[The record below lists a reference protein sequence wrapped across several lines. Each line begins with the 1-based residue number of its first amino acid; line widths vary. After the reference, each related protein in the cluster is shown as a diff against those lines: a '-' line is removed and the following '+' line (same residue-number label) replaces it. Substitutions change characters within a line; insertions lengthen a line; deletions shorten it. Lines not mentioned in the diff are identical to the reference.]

1 MPDFEKK
8 FIYILP
14 FLLIMLVPLVFMPA
28 VSLSSAV
35 DYINF
40 AFSDKSTMQLT
51 LTTIDPRIRSLSSDP
66 ENQLV
71 MKLEIKDKEGRPVSG
86 AGFRITTTD
95 QDGTVTPSSG
105 RTGSDGSCLVTYR
118 PSIQPDS
125 AYIDGKAQ
133 VSLTAVISDS
143 DIAAALSF
151 ELVHIPVVFIHGY
164 KTPPTIFDSFAAYL
178 ESKGFTTA
186 SLNYDS
192 DKGVAFGAAQLR
204 QLLEEETKAYLEK
217 GIQVKRFDL
226 IGHSMG
232 GLVARYYTCSR
243 DYISSHDVEKII
255 FVSVP
260 QNGSSLAALGLKY
273 YSDRGIF
280 DLIPDSDLF
289 TNALPNMINQ
299 GLNDSIQAG
308 SILGQYDEVV
318 SAESASLDEWG
329 IKTELFN
336 VGENNFTV
344 DKLLSGE
351 IVEAAN
357 HKAVLYNKKI
367 FNRVEEMLVTQ
378 LAYPIK
384 K

>member
-1 MPDFEKK
+1 MPDFERKLT
-8 FIYILP
+8 YIFSILVLM
-14 FLLIMLVPLVFMPA
+14 LLPLVFMPA
-28 VSLSSAV
+28 ISISSAV

-40 AFSDKSTMQLT
+40 EFLDKSNMQLA
-51 LTTIDPRIRSLSSDP
+51 LNTIDSRIKSLSADP

-71 MKLEIKDKEGRPVSG
+71 MKLEIRDKDGYPVSG
-86 AGFRITTTD
+86 AGFRISSANK
-95 QDGTVTPSSG
+95 GAVVNPSSG
-105 RTGSDGSCLVTYR
+105 HTGSDGSCLVTYR
-118 PSIQPDS
+118 PSIQEAS
-125 AYIDGKAQ
+125 AYLSGKAKTTI
-133 VSLTAVISDS
+133 TAYIPHTSVKDT
-143 DIAAALSF
+143 LSF
-151 ELVHIPVVFIHGY
+151 ELVRIPVVFLHGY
-164 KTPPTIFDSFAAYL
+164 KAPSTIFDSFAGYL
-178 ESKGFTTA
+178 ESKGFSTV
-186 SLNYDS
+186 SLDYDS
-192 DKGVAFGAAQLR
+192 DKGVAFGAAQLGE
-204 QLLEEETKAYLEK
+204 LLEQEKAAYLEK

-232 GLVARYYTCSR
+232 GLVARYYTGSQ
-243 DYISSHDVEKII
+243 DYMHRNDVEKII

-289 TNALPNMINQ
+289 TNALPNMRNK

-329 IKTELFN
+329 IRTELFN

-367 FNRVEEMLVTQ
+367 FKRVEEMLTTQ
-378 LAYPIK
+378 LAFPIK

>member
-1 MPDFEKK
+1 MPDFERK
-8 FIYILP
+8 FIYIFPILI
-14 FLLIMLVPLVFMPA
+14 IMLLPLVFMPA
-28 VSLSSAV
+28 VSISSAV

-40 AFSDKSTMQLT
+40 EFSDKSNMRLT
-51 LTTIDPRIRSLSSDP
+51 LNTIDPRIRSLSSDP

-71 MKLEIKDKEGRPVSG
+71 MKLEIRDKEGHPVSG
-86 AGFRITTTD
+86 ADFQISATD
-95 QDGTVTPSSG
+95 KDAAVSPANS
-105 RTGSDGSCLVTYR
+105 RTGSDGSCLVIYR
-118 PSIQPDS
+118 PSIQPDA
-125 AYIDGKAQ
+125 AYLNGKAR
-133 VSLTAVISDS
+133 VTITASIPDTVVKD
-143 DIAAALSF
+143 ALSF
-151 ELVHIPVVFIHGY
+151 ELIRIPVVFLHGY
-164 KTPPTIFDSFAAYL
+164 KAPPAIFDSFAAYL
-178 ESKGFTTA
+178 ESKGFYTA

-192 DKGVAFGAAQLR
+192 DKGVAYGAAQLEE
-204 QLLEEETKAYLEK
+204 LLVKEKEAYLQK
-217 GIQVKRFDL
+217 GIQIKRFDL

-243 DYISSHDVEKII
+243 DYMHINNVEKII

-289 TNALPNMINQ
+289 TNALPNMKNK

-318 SAESASLDEWG
+318 SAESASLEEWG
-329 IKTELFN
+329 IRTELFN
-336 VGENNFTV
+336 VGKNNFTV
-344 DKLLSGE
+344 DKLLSGK

-367 FNRVEEMLVTQ
+367 FKRVEEMLVTK
-378 LAYPIK
+378 LAFPIK